1 MLAMLTRAGLL
12 LAEGTAATDGAAAEA
27 TKEKAVNPVIPE
39 LNEAFWT
46 LVFFLLLLVLVR
58 YVLLPPLVKMKEDR
72 EDTIT
77 AGRDAADRAQSE
89 VAKARAEYE
98 AALSGARGEA
108 GRLIE
113 AARAEADAH
122 RAELQAAAD
131 AELAA
136 ARQAAAEEITR
147 ARATALSS
155 VRGEVT
161 DLAVGAAS
169 AVMQRPLDR
178 ASQAAVVDRALAARN
193 N

>member
-12 LAEGTAATDGAAAEA
+12 LAEAGADGATAEA

-39 LNEAFWT
+39 WNEAFWT
-46 LVFFLLLLVLVR
+46 LVFFVLLLVLVR
-58 YVLLPPLVKMKEDR
+58 YVLLPPLVKMKEER
-72 EDTIT
+72 EDTIN

-89 VAKARAEYE
+89 VAKVRAEYE
-98 AALSGARGEA
+98 ASLAGARGDA
-108 GRLIE
+108 GRIIE
-113 AARAEADAH
+113 AARAEADAY
-122 RAELQAAAD
+122 RAELQSAAD

-136 ARQAAAEEITR
+136 ARQAAVDEITR
-147 ARATALSS
+147 ARSQALAS

-178 ASQAAVVDRALAARN
+178 ASQAAIVERALAARN